1 MFSGS
6 QTLEELPLDAE
17 TVERGYSLGT
27 DLTGL
32 PKIHGLPSSSMYTTS
47 SGSTG
52 SHTSSPKSSRLRNAS
67 HSGELQLPMYG
78 GVDSNGGGHNA
89 GIYPTVGV

>member
-1 MFSGS
+1 MFSGL

-27 DLTGL
+27 DPTGL
-32 PKIHGLPSSSMYTTS
+32 PKIHGLPTSSMYTTS
-47 SGSTG
+47 SGSTDSYTG
-52 SHTSSPKSSRLRNAS
+52 SPKNSRLRNAS
-67 HSGELQLPMYG
+67 HSGELQFPVYG
-78 GVDSNGGGHNA
+78 GADSNGGGHNV